1 MTRPASLALSTLPKP
16 VRQIYDRCACE
27 GCNRTPRAFSRFC
40 TMHARI
46 FFRTRD
52 PNGRAIRSSELKTYR
67 LLAVTYLQRFADHPA
82 VIAALRFTEGTLT
95 DTLLPGAIRKQMQR
109 LSIDGATPL
118 EMLTEFLA
126 VAGLQHF
133 LPHSVNTDASW
144 AFNVGNRVLRVCSPP
159 NVFTANGK
167 QMAGRIPA
175 RVSEAYGTHL
185 RQTLGAFASQLW
197 RHIQHEIEAPQ
208 LAAVDLSTALREV
221 PFGTR

>member
-1 MTRPASLALSTLPKP
+1 MTRPASLALNTLPKP
-16 VRQIYDRCACE
+16 VRQLYDRCACE

-40 TMHARI
+40 TTHARI

-52 PNGRAIRSSELKTYR
+52 PNGRAIRSSELKTFR
-67 LLAVTYLQRFADHPA
+67 LLANTYLQRYGNHPA
-82 VIAALRFTEGTLT
+82 VVAALRCTEGTLT

-109 LSIDGATPL
+109 LRIDGATPL
-118 EMLTEFLA
+118 EMLAEFLA
-126 VAGLQHF
+126 VMGLQYS

-159 NVFTANGK
+159 NVFTVNGK

-208 LAAVDLSTALREV
+208 QSAADLSTALREV